1 MSTQSLRVGFLGA
14 GQMALAMAQGFVAR
28 GGIDGAA
35 IRAADPYEAA
45 RERFAATIAGAQT
58 FESNQEVVSDSD
70 LIVLAVKPQMIEEV
84 ADSLKRLPQ
93 DKLLISIL
101 AGVTLKQ
108 LKGLFATPRLIRVM
122 PNTPCLVGL
131 AASAYAAGKDV
142 SNEDIA
148 TAQRLLESTGL
159 AVQVPEAQLDAVTG
173 LSGSGPAFI
182 YLLIEAMSDAGVRL
196 GLPRTTALQ
205 LAAQTVKGAA
215 EMVLA
220 TGEHPAALKDKVTS
234 PGGTTIAGLHRLEQ
248 AGFRGAIMD
257 AICVAA
263 ERSRELGAD

>member
-1 MSTQSLRVGFLGA
+1 
-14 GQMALAMAQGFVAR
+14 AQGFVAR

-122 PNTPCLVGL
+122 
-131 AASAYAAGKDV
+131 
-142 SNEDIA
+142 
-148 TAQRLLESTGL
+148 
-159 AVQVPEAQLDAVTG
+159 
-173 LSGSGPAFI
+173 
-182 YLLIEAMSDAGVRL
+182 
-196 GLPRTTALQ
+196 
-205 LAAQTVKGAA
+205 
-215 EMVLA
+215 
-220 TGEHPAALKDKVTS
+220 
-234 PGGTTIAGLHRLEQ
+234 
-248 AGFRGAIMD
+248 
-257 AICVAA
+257 
-263 ERSRELGAD
+263 